1 MCPAHAAAFFYK
13 MPQMSVIQLIPAHTA
28 ALSGAAIRASCL
40 IVFTIE
46 SKNIHARGSH
56 LEFEVVFPNPQ
67 VNKRVRQIAC
77 CCLPLIVFVAMG
89 SMFYFVYSNAAIKGG
104 ICV

>member
-1 MCPAHAAAFFYK
+1 
-13 MPQMSVIQLIPAHTA
+13 MSVIQLIPAHTA
-28 ALSGAAIRASCL
+28 ALSWAAIHASFFK
-40 IVFTIE
+40 VVTIE
-46 SKNIHARGSH
+46 SKNIHAGGSH

-89 SMFYFVYSNAAIKGG
+89 GMFYFVYSNAAIKGE